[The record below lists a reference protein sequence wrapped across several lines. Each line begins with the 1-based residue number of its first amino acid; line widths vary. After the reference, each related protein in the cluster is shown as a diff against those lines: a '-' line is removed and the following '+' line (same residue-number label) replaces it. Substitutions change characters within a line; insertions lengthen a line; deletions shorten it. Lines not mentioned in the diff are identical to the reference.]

1 MTRYSNFIKATS
13 LSPDTA
19 ETLYKLIDSTPE
31 LKKLTGAQCAAV
43 AALVFHQKVVSYD
56 EGWGDSKS
64 YFTNILNTL

>member
-13 LSPDTA
+13 LTPDTA

-43 AALVFHQKVVSYD
+43 AALMFHQKVVGYD
-56 EGWGDSKS
+56 DGWVDGQK
-64 YFTNILNTL
+64 IRI